1 MRVVD
6 LDLGHLHIMARP
18 ACGHHVGVPLE
29 DFATLAADPA
39 APIDALALSMAAE
52 FRHVD
57 AEAAYTQL
65 DALGDEVA
73 GIREQLDGPDAGI
86 DALREVL
93 GVRHGFRGDHL
104 HYDDPGN
111 SMLDLVLE
119 RRRGLPILLSVLYVA
134 TAQRAGIAL
143 SGVGLPGH
151 YVVRDLGTTPPVLI
165 DPFAGGTRLQVE
177 PSTDIRPWSAHQTVL
192 RMLNN
197 LIGSYA
203 RRNDL
208 AKQIHAAELRLA
220 LPSTPAQTRAL
231 RQEWLSMQARL
242 N

>member
-1 MRVVD
+1 
-6 LDLGHLHIMARP
+6 MARA
-18 ACGHHVGVPLE
+18 ACGHHMNVPIE
-29 DFATLAADPA
+29 TFETLAADPA

-52 FRHVD
+52 FRDVD
-57 AEAAYTQL
+57 ADAAYAQL
-65 DALGDEVA
+65 DELGAEVA
-73 GIREQLDGPDAGI
+73 DARDQLAGPEAGV
-86 DALREVL
+86 DALRDVL
-93 GVRHGFRGDHL
+93 GVRHGFRGDRL
-104 HYDDPGN
+104 QYDDPAN

-165 DPFAGGTRLQVE
+165 DPFAGGTRLQVA
-177 PSTDIRPWSAHQTVL
+177 PSANIAPWSAHETVL

-197 LIGSYA
+197 LIGSYG
-203 RRNDL
+203 RRSDL
-208 AKQIHAAELRLA
+208 ANQIHAAQLRLA
-220 LPSTPAQTRAL
+220 LPSPPARARAL
-231 RQEWLSMQARL
+231 RLEWLSLQARL

>member
-1 MRVVD
+1 
-6 LDLGHLHIMARP
+6 
-18 ACGHHVGVPLE
+18 VPIE

-52 FRHVD
+52 FREVD
-57 AEAAYTQL
+57 ADAALTHL
-65 DALGDEVA
+65 DVLGDEVA
-73 GIREQLDGPDAGI
+73 DMRDQLDGPEAGV

-93 GVRHGFRGDHL
+93 GVRHGFRGDHVQ
-104 HYDDPGN
+104 YDDPAN

-119 RRRGLPILLSVLYVA
+119 RRRGLPIVLSVLYVA

-165 DPFAGGTRLQVE
+165 DPFAGGTRLRVE
-177 PSTDIRPWSAHQTVL
+177 PSTNIQPWSAHETVL

-197 LIGSYA
+197 LVGSYG
-203 RRNDL
+203 RRSDL

-220 LPSTPAQTRAL
+220 LPSTGARTRAL
-231 RQEWLSMQARL
+231 RAELLSMQARL